1 MVTNNLDLLREQ
13 ARQFEALKNA
23 PELLRQVEAE
33 AQQQNQLQATINRA
47 ARLESDALTALNA
60 FQADKGANDASLQ
73 DALSLLKSILD
84 NRQKLAQRA
93 QNIEAIARGMAEA
106 QLSAGLKFSPLGAQS
121 AIAGVAQDF
130 LKLHTGKST
139 LQFIDNLEL
148 QLLNILDAM
157 TTVAQKQPARF
168 TVETAH
174 GNFAEVRY

>member
-23 PELLRQVEAE
+23 PGLLRQVEAE
-33 AQQQNQLQATINRA
+33 AQQQAQLDNTINLA
-47 ARLESDALTALNA
+47 SRLESDALTALSTWKD
-60 FQADKGANDASLQ
+60 DKAQSDSSLQ
-73 DALSLLKSILD
+73 DTLILLKSILD
-84 NRQKLAQRA
+84 NRQKLAQRGA
-93 QNIEAIARGMAEA
+93 NIESVCREMGHA

-130 LKLHTGKST
+130 LRQHTGKGS

-148 QLLNILDAM
+148 QLLDILDAM